1 MKEKLF
7 YAVSILIAVGLGY
20 YLGIRCCTQ
29 SDITNQGIHSPLETK
44 SKDQIIPL
52 DRARTLH
59 ETLTEYLKRT
69 SSIDSLK
76 HFLSHPID
84 IDSAQIDFEAIFKQE
99 SELGLR
105 MYPAMRYEKGK
116 PQITFIFI
124 ATKNGID
131 LVYEPGDTFK
141 GKVVTE
147 QSAMIQDNNRPCNP
161 CNKTTFAN
169 YTEVP

>member
-7 YAVSILIAVGLGY
+7 YGVSILIAVGLGY
-20 YLGIRCCTQ
+20 HLGIRCCPQ
-29 SDITNQGIHSPLETK
+29 SGIANQDIHSPLETK

-52 DRARTLH
+52 KQARILH
-59 ETLTEYLKRT
+59 ETLKNYLKRT
-69 SSIDSLK
+69 SSVDSLK

-99 SELGLR
+99 PKLGLR

-124 ATKNGID
+124 ATKNGSD
-131 LVYEPGDTFK
+131 LIYEPGDTFK

-161 CNKTTFAN
+161 CIKTTFTN
-169 YTEVP
+169 YTEMP